1 MVDMGE
7 ARRKHEAAAAAKTKA
22 VRMRMARRTNSCDRL
37 FSWDERPQG
46 LRPDVPDVHGLRP
59 AEPPSA
65 AQMFGEGRLPV

>member
-22 VRMRMARRTNSCDRL
+22 VRMRMPRRTNSCDWL

-46 LRPDVPDVHGLRP
+46 LRPDVHGLRP